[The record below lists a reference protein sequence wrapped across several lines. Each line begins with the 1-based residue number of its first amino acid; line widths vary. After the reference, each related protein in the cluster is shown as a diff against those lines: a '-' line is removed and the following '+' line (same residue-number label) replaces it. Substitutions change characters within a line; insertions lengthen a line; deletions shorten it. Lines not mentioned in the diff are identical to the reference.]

1 MKTIEMKV
9 GGKVVEFT
17 SKSLIIDGTEYFY
30 SKMSDIKHSASKH
43 VYAFTYEEKVRYLQ
57 YDPKYEKGLK
67 VIFSKI
73 NALGHKKAE
82 AAAAV
87 AAKEVA
93 APAAAVAA
101 PAIDVAAAAP
111 AEEAAAPAIDVA
123 AAAPGEAAQPAG
135 EEILQTGA
143 EEVGAQIADA
153 VPAVETPAEI
163 AADVVEAE
171 AVAPAAE
178 PAKAPEEESVFDF
191 PAEVETAPAETP
203 EEVVSGEATAEVETD
218 QPAEMTEVAAD
229 GETDENDT
237 SLMSADTAAAAGDPA
252 KKGSLKKSLI
262 IFGCIIAVIGI
273 LSIIY
278 FTAFGTAD
286 NPTSGPN
293 STESQQYDDI
303 DELIEDLDN

>member
-1 MKTIEMKV
+1 MLARSSAHVRAESPYFARS
-9 GGKVVEFT
+9 EFT
-17 SKSLIIDGTEYFY
+17 RSSTC
-30 SKMSDIKHSASKH
+30 
-43 VYAFTYEEKVRYLQ
+43 
-57 YDPKYEKGLK
+57 
-67 VIFSKI
+67 FS
-73 NALGHKKAE
+73 
-82 AAAAV
+82 
-87 AAKEVA
+87 
-93 APAAAVAA
+93 
-101 PAIDVAAAAP
+101 
-111 AEEAAAPAIDVA
+111 
-123 AAAPGEAAQPAG
+123 
-135 EEILQTGA
+135 
-143 EEVGAQIADA
+143 IADA

-163 AADVVEAE
+163 AADVVAPAE
-171 AVAPAAE
+171 AVAPAVEVTE

-191 PAEVETAPAETP
+191 PAEVETVPAEAP
-203 EEVVSGEATAEVETD
+203 EEVVSGEATAEVEAD
-218 QPAEMTEVAAD
+218 QPAETTEVAAD
-229 GETDENDT
+229 GEADENDT